1 MGRRVLII
9 VEAAAATAACQLVE
23 LPTNSPLVI
32 LSRNTIILICV
43 SSCCN
48 VQFADMETFALLLCD
63 RFWKLN
69 LSHRYFVFLS
79 KCKIVES
86 KKKNVSYGTY
96 GKKSIEIS
104 PVSCNSNLKTKLPNK
119 NKKEYIFLY
128 FSCTWFNPNHGISRF
143 QKLSLRKRQKTISEG
158 ESCPNMCR
166 F

>member
-1 MGRRVLII
+1 MLKLNFPLIYLVTTYCSSWLAKHWCTYYNSWWANKIFLWLGRRVLII

-69 LSHRYFVFLS
+69 FFHRYFVFLS
-79 KCKIVES
+79 KCKIVELS
-86 KKKNVSYGTY
+86 NPKKNVSYGTY
-96 GKKSIEIS
+96 GKKSIENS
-104 PVSCNSNLKTKLPNK
+104 PVSCNSSLKTELPNK
-119 NKKEYIFLY
+119 
-128 FSCTWFNPNHGISRF
+128 S
-143 QKLSLRKRQKTISEG
+143 
-158 ESCPNMCR
+158 
-166 F
+166 